1 LEKLIYYQ
9 LYYSG
14 RKGHEMTSETN
25 FKIRNI
31 TELLFPIFYIVVG
44 IALVGYF
51 VIENLA
57 APPHIL
63 VLGILSLITAYSIF
77 KKEKWALPLV
87 IGFFFTG
94 ITFGIIT
101 LANSVSLQT
110 FSGSMLFHITLIVYM
125 VLLLIT
131 SIYILIKRE
140 KFS

>member
-1 LEKLIYYQ
+1 MEKLIYYQ

-14 RKGHEMTSETN
+14 RKGREMTSETN
-25 FKIRNI
+25 FKNKNI
-31 TELLFPIFYIVVG
+31 TELLFPLFYIVVG

-51 VIENLA
+51 VIESLA

-63 VLGILSLITAYSIF
+63 VLGILSLITAYSVF

-87 IGFFFTG
+87 MGFFFTG

-101 LANSVSLQT
+101 LANSVALQT
-110 FSGSMLFHITLIVYM
+110 FAGSMLFHIILIVYM
-125 VLLLIT
+125 VLLM
-131 SIYILIKRE
+131 SASVYIFIKRE

>member
-1 LEKLIYYQ
+1 
-9 LYYSG
+9 
-14 RKGHEMTSETN
+14 MTSETN

-51 VIENLA
+51 VIENLV

-63 VLGILSLITAYSIF
+63 VLGILSLITAYSLF

-87 IGFFFTG
+87 IGLFFTG

>member
-1 LEKLIYYQ
+1 MEKLIYYQ

-14 RKGHEMTSETN
+14 RKGREMTSEES

-31 TELLFPIFYIVVG
+31 TELLFSIFYIVVG
-44 IALVGYF
+44 IVLVGYF

-63 VLGILSLITAYSIF
+63 VIGILSLITAYSLF

-87 IGFFFTG
+87 IGLFFTG

-101 LANSVSLQT
+101 LANSVALQT
-110 FSGSMLFHITLIVYM
+110 FGGSILFHITLIVYM
-125 VLLLIT
+125 IMLLMASVYT
-131 SIYILIKRE
+131 LIKRE